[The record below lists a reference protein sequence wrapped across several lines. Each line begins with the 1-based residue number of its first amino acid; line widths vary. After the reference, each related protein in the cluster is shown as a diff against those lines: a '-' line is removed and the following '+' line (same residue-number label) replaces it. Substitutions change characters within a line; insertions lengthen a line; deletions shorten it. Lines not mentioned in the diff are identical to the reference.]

1 MVKLENTQASGACA
15 ERFVGSTPTVR
26 TMKTQQNLRIIPLG
40 GLGEVGRNMMLL
52 EYQEKIL
59 IIDIGFRM
67 PGEDM
72 PGIDFIVPNIG
83 YLKGKQKNILGV
95 VFTHGHYDHIGAI
108 PYLIDKI
115 WHPNLQI
122 FASPLTRGIISR
134 RQDEFPNLPQLDIT
148 EVKDGSR
155 VDLGIFQIEFFR
167 QNHNIPDNLG
177 LFIRTPLGNILH
189 TSDFKFDSNPVN
201 DLPTDFQKLREIGKR
216 KILLMMSD
224 STGAEE
230 EGHSL
235 SEKTIEKNLEEIF
248 QKSHGRIIAATF
260 ASLINRIQQIISL
273 SEKYGRRVA
282 LEGYSMKTNV
292 EIAKVLGYIK
302 SKKGTIISSK
312 ESGNFP
318 DSRVTILC
326 TGAQGESEA
335 ALMRIAQRDHR
346 FLRFKKGDSVILSSS
361 IIPGN
366 ERTVQM
372 LKDGILRQ
380 GVKVFH
386 YKMMDIHAGG
396 HAQQEELKEMIEIM
410 NPRFLIPIHGQYS
423 MLVAHS
429 DIARESGM
437 QEKNVIVAE
446 NGQVVNLNQN
456 RIFVEKR
463 EVPSNYVMVDG
474 LGIGDVGE
482 IVLRDRQML
491 AEDGMFVI
499 VTVVDRQT
507 GKVKGSP
514 DIISRGFVYLRES
527 KELLKETR
535 KKVIEIVNKA
545 AGANGAVNWT
555 YIKDEIRNKIGQFF
569 YTRTQRRP
577 MILPVVIEV

>member
-1 MVKLENTQASGACA
+1 
-15 ERFVGSTPTVR
+15 
-26 TMKTQQNLRIIPLG
+26 
-40 GLGEVGRNMMLL
+40 MMLL
-52 EYQEKIL
+52 EYREKIL
-59 IIDIGFRM
+59 IIDVGFRM

-115 WHPNLQI
+115 WHPGLQI

-134 RQDEFPNLPQLDIT
+134 RQDDFPNLPQLDIT

-189 TSDFKFDSNPVN
+189 TSDFKFDSNPIN

-292 EIAKVLGYIK
+292 EISKALGYIK

-396 HAQQEELKEMIEIM
+396 HAQQEELKEMIEII
-410 NPRFLIPIHGQYS
+410 NPRFLVPIHGQYS
-423 MLVAHS
+423 MQVAHS

-446 NGQVVNLNQN
+446 NGQVINLSQN
-456 RIFVEKR
+456 RIFIEKK

-499 VTVVDRQT
+499 VMVVDKQT
-507 GKVKGSP
+507 GKVRGSP

-527 KELLKETR
+527 KDLLRETR
-535 KKVIEIVNKA
+535 NKVIEIVNKS

-569 YTRTQRRP
+569 YTKTQRRP